1 VTHLRPS
8 TGAAPGK
15 VILFGE
21 HAVVYGRPAIAA
33 ALERG
38 LGATAEPSADGPRLD
53 IPSWGRNGLHIRL
66 GERQPGIESVA
77 RAFAAA
83 LEAAGLR
90 DARLRVTLD
99 AELPPGVGLGSSA
112 AFAIALLRALGEF
125 RGAPFDTAGL
135 LKAAESVERVFHGTP
150 SGLDHTV
157 VALGGCLRYQRGAT
171 PAFTPVPIAE
181 PVPVVVG
188 WTAREGGTRDVVER
202 LRARHD
208 AHPDLYERLFDA
220 IGEVAEA
227 GVDAL
232 ARGDLARLGALFD
245 LNHGYLNACGVS
257 ALVNEQM
264 VSVARQH
271 GALGAKLTGAGWGGA
286 VIAVA
291 PDHPERIVAAL
302 QDAGFSATATRV
314 GASG

>member
-1 VTHLRPS
+1 MNTRVS

-33 ALERG
+33 AIERG
-38 LGATAEPSADGPRLD
+38 LGATAEPARDGPRLD
-53 IPSWGRNGLHIRL
+53 IPRWGRSGLHIRL

-90 DARLRVTLD
+90 DARLRVTID

-112 AFAIALLRALGEF
+112 AFAIALLRSLGEF
-125 RGAPFDTAGL
+125 RGAPFSTGDL
-135 LKAAESVERVFHGTP
+135 LEAAEHVERVFHGTP

-157 VALGGCLRYQRGAT
+157 VALGGCLRFQRGRE
-171 PAFTPVPIAE
+171 PAFMPVALAE
-181 PVPVVVG
+181 PLPVVVA
-188 WTAREGGTRDVVER
+188 WTQREGGTRDVVGR
-202 LRARHD
+202 LRERHD
-208 AHPDLYERLFDA
+208 AQPDLYERLFDA
-220 IGEVAEA
+220 MGDLAEA
-227 GVDAL
+227 AVEAL
-232 ARGDLARLGALFD
+232 GHGDFARLGALFD
-245 LNHGYLNACGVS
+245 LNHGYLNAAGVS
-257 ALVNEQM
+257 GLANERM
-264 VSVARQH
+264 VAIARQH

-286 VIAVA
+286 VIALA
-291 PDHPERIVAAL
+291 PDHPERIVSAL

-314 GASG
+314 GATS